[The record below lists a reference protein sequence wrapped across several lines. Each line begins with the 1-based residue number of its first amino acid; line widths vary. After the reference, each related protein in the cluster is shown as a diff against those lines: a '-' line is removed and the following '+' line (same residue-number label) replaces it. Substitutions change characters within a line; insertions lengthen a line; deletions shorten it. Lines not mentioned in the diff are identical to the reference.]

1 MQNLKALEMLNLV
14 DFRYKAEN
22 INGTSYRKLLD
33 VYEYMLNDNLSIC
46 HIKTYNTA
54 STTYGYVELRE
65 LNCSP
70 KTVEI
75 SHVAKVNSL
84 FKIYKK
90 DPINGKQF
98 NIHIQQVSFNNF
110 SLSRIKRKNTNLL
123 YSMNPDAEALQI

>member
-14 DFRYKAEN
+14 DFRHKAKN
-22 INGTSYRKLLD
+22 IKNTNYGKLLD

-75 SHVAKVNSL
+75 KDILKDNSL
-84 FKIYKK
+84 FKVYKTE
-90 DPINGKQF
+90 PINGKWF
-98 NIHIQQVSFNNF
+98 DIHIQQVSVNNS